1 MSMKSIKASPALS
14 PTLSPAL
21 SPTVVQLLRLLRL
34 LRFLRLLRVLRFLR
48 LLRLHPDDPLAFGSL
63 SQFTTHRSP
72 PSLPLRRLSTLW
84 RHFDRGGRAGL
95 PTGLGFRFESDIGYL
110 RLGWCRAVF
119 RRIPPRPNPP
129 PWPSAFVGSDF
140 FSRHNPGRGLVVSG
154 RVPVG
159 LLWRLAMEVV
169 SAWATFCGTR
179 PDIRGRCEVGSTLI
193 MLLTMHALPAHTQ
206 SLMLAAIFASGALLA
221 APSAETAAVFSEF
234 VAAHA
239 PGLCGDCALFGA
251 VRAVAAGRPPG
262 PLCRVSRM

>member
-1 MSMKSIKASPALS
+1 
-14 PTLSPAL
+14 
-21 SPTVVQLLRLLRL
+21 
-34 LRFLRLLRVLRFLR
+34 
-48 LLRLHPDDPLAFGSL
+48 
-63 SQFTTHRSP
+63 
-72 PSLPLRRLSTLW
+72 
-84 RHFDRGGRAGL
+84 
-95 PTGLGFRFESDIGYL
+95 
-110 RLGWCRAVF
+110 
-119 RRIPPRPNPP
+119 
-129 PWPSAFVGSDF
+129 
-140 FSRHNPGRGLVVSG
+140 
-154 RVPVG
+154 
-159 LLWRLAMEVV
+159 MEVV